1 MGIKRKKRLSPE
13 YTILSILEYLC
24 ISSKD
29 TPISKYHI
37 INKLPNIRQQRSDRV
52 NDLMEELEENGL
64 IETIK
69 TSNSTFYKITEKGI
83 ESYYKWIKSFLDFSR
98 SVNKIDNPE

>member
-29 TPISKYHI
+29 TLVSKYHI
-37 INKLPNIRQQRSDRV
+37 INKLPNIKQQRSDRI
-52 NDLMEELEENGL
+52 NDLMEELEKNGL

-69 TSNSTFYKITEKGI
+69 TTNSTFYKVTEKGI